1 LRQAVFTE
9 LAEGDLAEIWVEIA
23 RSDIDVADRFVDEVR
38 AKAIQLAEFPLMG
51 VARPELGLDVRSLP
65 HGDYLV
71 IYRPMAS
78 GVGIARV
85 AHGRRDL
92 RKLIVPRE

>member
-1 LRQAVFTE
+1 M
-9 LAEGDLAEIWVEIA
+9 EIA
-23 RSDIDVADRFVDEVR
+23 RSDIDIADRFIDEVR

-51 VARPELGLDVRSLP
+51 VARPESGQDVRSLP

-85 AHGRRDL
+85 VHGRRDL
-92 RKLIVPRE
+92 RKRVVPRE